1 MRCGGGGG
9 PAVRCGD
16 GRGGPADVRR
26 PHGAARRAV
35 AHRPRLA
42 VDPRLLRRPRPGDRA
57 DRRRPGPADR
67 DPLRTAGRCHDAA
80 HRRSRPD
87 SPGARK
93 PGEGAVSGV
102 FVIRAGSLSLRASRR
117 SAVVCGLLA
126 AALIALA
133 LWAFTLGS
141 YTLSLGD
148 LMSVMTGTARNS
160 VRTVVL
166 EWRAPRIV
174 AAVVFGAALAVGGAV
189 FQSLTR
195 NPLGSPD
202 VIGFTTGSYTGVVL
216 MLLAGASSY
225 SALAAGALAGGLIT
239 AFAVYLLAFRRG
251 VRGFRLIIVGIAV
264 GALLSSV
271 NNWFSVK
278 ADVDTALR
286 AAVWGAGSL
295 SAIGWP
301 AVLMSS
307 ALVAAVALVAPAAQR
322 RMRWLELGDDTAAM
336 LGVSVER
343 TKLLLVVLGVAATAA
358 VTAAAGPIVFVAL
371 AAPQIA
377 RRLTGRGSTVDL
389 AGSALVGALLLLGA
403 DIAAQHAIPGVV
415 LPTGAVTVCVGGAYL
430 LVLLV
435 RESRRGF

>member
-1 MRCGGGGG
+1 MS
-9 PAVRCGD
+9 
-16 GRGGPADVRR
+16 
-26 PHGAARRAV
+26 GA
-35 AHRPRLA
+35 
-42 VDPRLLRRPRPGDRA
+42 
-57 DRRRPGPADR
+57 
-67 DPLRTAGRCHDAA
+67 
-80 HRRSRPD
+80 
-87 SPGARK
+87 
-93 PGEGAVSGV
+93 
-102 FVIRAGSLSLRASRR
+102 FVLRAGSLSLRATRR
-117 SAVVCGLLA
+117 SVLVCGLLSVA
-126 AALIALA
+126 LAALAV
-133 LWAFTLGS
+133 WAFTLGS
-141 YTLSLGD
+141 YPLSLGD
-148 LMSVMTGTARNS
+148 LSAVLSGTARNS

-174 AAVVFGAALAVGGAV
+174 AAVLFGAALAMGGAI

-216 MLLAGASSY
+216 TLLAGASSY
-225 SALAAGALAGGLIT
+225 SALAVGALTGGLVT

-251 VRGFRLIIVGIAV
+251 VKGFRLIIVGIAV

-271 NNWFSVK
+271 NTWFSVK

-307 ALVAAVALVAPAAQR
+307 GLIAVVALVAPVAQR

-336 LGVSVER
+336 LGVRVER

-377 RRLTGRGSTVDL
+377 RRLTGRGTSVDL

>member
-1 MRCGGGGG
+1 MNGVYVLRAGTLSLK
-9 PAVRCGD
+9 VT
-16 GRGGPADVRR
+16 
-26 PHGAARRAV
+26 RRAV
-35 AHRPRLA
+35 A
-42 VDPRLLRRPRPGDRA
+42 
-57 DRRRPGPADR
+57 
-67 DPLRTAGRCHDAA
+67 
-80 HRRSRPD
+80 
-87 SPGARK
+87 
-93 PGEGAVSGV
+93 
-102 FVIRAGSLSLRASRR
+102 
-117 SAVVCGLLA
+117 VCGVLA
-126 AALIALA
+126 LALVALA

-141 YTLSLGD
+141 YPLTLTD
-148 LMSVMTGTARNS
+148 LAAVASGTADTG

-174 AAVVFGAALAVGGAV
+174 AAVLFGAALAVGGAV
-189 FQSLTR
+189 FQALTR

-216 MLLAGASSY
+216 TLLAGASSY
-225 SALAAGALAGGLIT
+225 AALAAGALAGGLFT
-239 AFAVYLLAFRRG
+239 ALTVYLLAFRRG

-271 NNWFSVK
+271 NTWFSVK

-301 AVLMSS
+301 AVLMAS
-307 ALVAAVALVAPAAQR
+307 ALLAAVALAAPVAQHRLR
-322 RMRWLELGDDTAAM
+322 RLELGDETATTM
-336 LGVSVER
+336 GVPVER

-358 VTAAAGPIVFVAL
+358 VTAAAGPIAFVAL

-377 RRLTGRGSTVDL
+377 RRLTGRGTSVDL

-403 DIAAQHAIPGVV
+403 DIAAQHAVPGVV

-435 RESRRGF
+435 RESRRGR

>member
-1 MRCGGGGG
+1 MN
-9 PAVRCGD
+9 
-16 GRGGPADVRR
+16 
-26 PHGAARRAV
+26 
-35 AHRPRLA
+35 
-42 VDPRLLRRPRPGDRA
+42 
-57 DRRRPGPADR
+57 
-67 DPLRTAGRCHDAA
+67 
-80 HRRSRPD
+80 
-87 SPGARK
+87 
-93 PGEGAVSGV
+93 GV
-102 FVIRAGSLSLRASRR
+102 FVLRAGSLSLRAARR
-117 SAVVCGLLA
+117 SVVVCALLGT
-126 AALIALA
+126 ALVALA

-141 YTLSLGD
+141 YPLSLGD
-148 LMSVMTGTARNS
+148 LAAVMSGTAGNG

-174 AAVVFGAALAVGGAV
+174 AAVLFGAALAVGGAI

-216 MLLAGASSY
+216 TLLAGASSY
-225 SALAAGALAGGLIT
+225 SALAAGALGGGLIT

-271 NNWFSVK
+271 NTWFLVK

-295 SAIGWP
+295 SVIGWP
-301 AVLMSS
+301 AVTM
-307 ALVAAVALVAPAAQR
+307 AAVLTAVVATAAPVAQR

-336 LGVSVER
+336 LGVPVER

-358 VTAAAGPIVFVAL
+358 VTAAAGPIAFVAL

-377 RRLTGRGSTVDL
+377 RRLTGRGTVDL
-389 AGSALVGALLLLGA
+389 TGAALVGALLLLGA
-403 DIAAQHAIPGVV
+403 DLVAQHAIPGVS

-435 RESRRGF
+435 RESRRGAR

>member
-1 MRCGGGGG
+1 MNGVYVLRAGTLSLK
-9 PAVRCGD
+9 VT
-16 GRGGPADVRR
+16 
-26 PHGAARRAV
+26 RRAV
-35 AHRPRLA
+35 A
-42 VDPRLLRRPRPGDRA
+42 
-57 DRRRPGPADR
+57 
-67 DPLRTAGRCHDAA
+67 
-80 HRRSRPD
+80 
-87 SPGARK
+87 
-93 PGEGAVSGV
+93 
-102 FVIRAGSLSLRASRR
+102 
-117 SAVVCGLLA
+117 VCGVLA
-126 AALIALA
+126 LALVALA

-141 YTLSLGD
+141 YPLTLTD
-148 LMSVMTGTARNS
+148 LAAVASGTAETG

-174 AAVVFGAALAVGGAV
+174 AAVLFGAALAVGGAV
-189 FQSLTR
+189 FQALTR

-216 MLLAGASSY
+216 TLLAGASSY
-225 SALAAGALAGGLIT
+225 AALAAGALAGGLLT
-239 AFAVYLLAFRRG
+239 ALTVYLLAFRRG

-271 NNWFSVK
+271 NTWFSVK

-301 AVLMSS
+301 AVLMAS
-307 ALVAAVALVAPAAQR
+307 ALLAAVALAAPVAQHRLR
-322 RMRWLELGDDTAAM
+322 RLELGDETATTM
-336 LGVSVER
+336 GVPVER

-358 VTAAAGPIVFVAL
+358 VTAAAGPIAFVAL

-377 RRLTGRGSTVDL
+377 RRLTGRGTSVDL

-403 DIAAQHAIPGVV
+403 DIAAQHAVPGVV

-435 RESRRGF
+435 RESRRGR

>member
-1 MRCGGGGG
+1 M
-9 PAVRCGD
+9 
-16 GRGGPADVRR
+16 
-26 PHGAARRAV
+26 
-35 AHRPRLA
+35 
-42 VDPRLLRRPRPGDRA
+42 
-57 DRRRPGPADR
+57 
-67 DPLRTAGRCHDAA
+67 
-80 HRRSRPD
+80 
-87 SPGARK
+87 
-93 PGEGAVSGV
+93 SGV
-102 FVIRAGSLSLRASRR
+102 FVLRTGPLSVRVTRRAL
-117 SAVVCGLLA
+117 VVCALLWA
-126 AALIALA
+126 VLIALA

-141 YTLSLGD
+141 YSLTLGD
-148 LMSVMTGTARNS
+148 LTAVLTGTAGNS

-174 AAVVFGAALAVGGAV
+174 AAVLFGAALAVGGAI

-216 MLLAGASSY
+216 TLLAGATGY

-251 VRGFRLIIVGIAV
+251 VQGFRLIIVGIAV

-271 NNWFSVK
+271 NTWFLVK
-278 ADVDTALR
+278 VDVDTALQ

-295 SAIGWP
+295 SAVDWP
-301 AVLMSS
+301 AVAM
-307 ALVAAVALVAPAAQR
+307 AAVALAGVAVVAPVAQR
-322 RMRWLELGDDTAAM
+322 RMRRLELGDDTAAM
-336 LGVSVER
+336 LGVPVER
-343 TKLLLVVLGVAATAA
+343 TKLLLVVLGVVATAA

-377 RRLTGRGSTVDL
+377 RRLTGHGTSVDL
-389 AGSALVGALLLLGA
+389 AGSALVGAILLLGA
-403 DIAAQHAIPGVV
+403 DIAAQHAIPGVL

-430 LVLLV
+430 LVLLA

>member
-1 MRCGGGGG
+1 MS
-9 PAVRCGD
+9 
-16 GRGGPADVRR
+16 
-26 PHGAARRAV
+26 GA
-35 AHRPRLA
+35 
-42 VDPRLLRRPRPGDRA
+42 
-57 DRRRPGPADR
+57 
-67 DPLRTAGRCHDAA
+67 
-80 HRRSRPD
+80 
-87 SPGARK
+87 
-93 PGEGAVSGV
+93 
-102 FVIRAGSLSLRASRR
+102 FVLRAGSLSLRATRR
-117 SAVVCGLLA
+117 SVLVCGLLSV
-126 AALIALA
+126 ALVALA
-133 LWAFTLGS
+133 VWAFTLGS
-141 YTLSLGD
+141 YPLSLGD
-148 LMSVMTGTARNS
+148 LSAVLSGTARNS

-174 AAVVFGAALAVGGAV
+174 AAVLFGAALAMGGAI

-216 MLLAGASSY
+216 TLLAGASSY
-225 SALAAGALAGGLIT
+225 SALAVGALTGGLVT

-271 NNWFSVK
+271 NTWFSVK

-307 ALVAAVALVAPAAQR
+307 GLIAVVALVAPVAQR
-322 RMRWLELGDDTAAM
+322 RMRWLELGDDTATM
-336 LGVSVER
+336 LGVRVER

-377 RRLTGRGSTVDL
+377 RRLTGRGTSVDL

>member
-1 MRCGGGGG
+1 MNGVYVLRAGTLSLK
-9 PAVRCGD
+9 VT
-16 GRGGPADVRR
+16 
-26 PHGAARRAV
+26 RRAV
-35 AHRPRLA
+35 A
-42 VDPRLLRRPRPGDRA
+42 
-57 DRRRPGPADR
+57 
-67 DPLRTAGRCHDAA
+67 
-80 HRRSRPD
+80 
-87 SPGARK
+87 
-93 PGEGAVSGV
+93 
-102 FVIRAGSLSLRASRR
+102 
-117 SAVVCGLLA
+117 VCGVL
-126 AALIALA
+126 ALA
-133 LWAFTLGS
+133 LVALVLWAFTLGS
-141 YTLSLGD
+141 YPLTLTD
-148 LMSVMTGTARNS
+148 LAAVASGTADTG

-174 AAVVFGAALAVGGAV
+174 AAVLFGAALAVGGAV
-189 FQSLTR
+189 FQALTR

-216 MLLAGASSY
+216 TLLTGASSY
-225 SALAAGALAGGLIT
+225 AALAAGALAGGLLT
-239 AFAVYLLAFRRG
+239 ALTVYLLAFRRG

-271 NNWFSVK
+271 NTWFSVK

-301 AVLMSS
+301 AVLMAS
-307 ALVAAVALVAPAAQR
+307 ALLAAVALAAPVAQHRLR
-322 RMRWLELGDDTAAM
+322 RLELGDETATTM
-336 LGVSVER
+336 GVPVER

-358 VTAAAGPIVFVAL
+358 VTAAAGPIAFVAL

-377 RRLTGRGSTVDL
+377 RRLTGRGTSVDL

-403 DIAAQHAIPGVV
+403 DIAAQHAVPGVV

-435 RESRRGF
+435 RESRRGR

>member
-1 MRCGGGGG
+1 M
-9 PAVRCGD
+9 
-16 GRGGPADVRR
+16 
-26 PHGAARRAV
+26 
-35 AHRPRLA
+35 
-42 VDPRLLRRPRPGDRA
+42 
-57 DRRRPGPADR
+57 
-67 DPLRTAGRCHDAA
+67 
-80 HRRSRPD
+80 
-87 SPGARK
+87 
-93 PGEGAVSGV
+93 SGT
-102 FVIRAGSLSLRASRR
+102 FILRAGSLSLRATRR
-117 SAVVCGLLA
+117 SVLVCGLLSL
-126 AALIALA
+126 ALIALA

-141 YTLSLGD
+141 YPLSLGD
-148 LMSVMTGTARNS
+148 LGAVLSGTARNS

-174 AAVVFGAALAVGGAV
+174 AAVLFGASLAMGGAI

-216 MLLAGASSY
+216 TLLAGASSY
-225 SALAAGALAGGLIT
+225 SALAVGALTGGLVT

-271 NNWFSVK
+271 NTWFSVK

-307 ALVAAVALVAPAAQR
+307 GLIAVVALVAPVAQR
-322 RMRWLELGDDTAAM
+322 RMRWLELGDDTASM
-336 LGVSVER
+336 LGVHVER

-377 RRLTGRGSTVDL
+377 RRLTGRGTSVDL

>member
-1 MRCGGGGG
+1 MNGVYVLRAGTLSLK
-9 PAVRCGD
+9 VT
-16 GRGGPADVRR
+16 
-26 PHGAARRAV
+26 RRAV
-35 AHRPRLA
+35 A
-42 VDPRLLRRPRPGDRA
+42 
-57 DRRRPGPADR
+57 
-67 DPLRTAGRCHDAA
+67 
-80 HRRSRPD
+80 
-87 SPGARK
+87 
-93 PGEGAVSGV
+93 
-102 FVIRAGSLSLRASRR
+102 
-117 SAVVCGLLA
+117 VCGVLA
-126 AALIALA
+126 LALVALA

-141 YTLSLGD
+141 YPLTLTD
-148 LMSVMTGTARNS
+148 LAAVASGTADTG

-174 AAVVFGAALAVGGAV
+174 AAVLFGAALAVGGAV
-189 FQSLTR
+189 FQALTR

-216 MLLAGASSY
+216 TLLAGASSY
-225 SALAAGALAGGLIT
+225 AALAAGALAGGLFT
-239 AFAVYLLAFRRG
+239 ALTVHLLAFRRG

-271 NNWFSVK
+271 NTWFSVK

-301 AVLMSS
+301 AVLMAS
-307 ALVAAVALVAPAAQR
+307 ALLAAVALAAPVAQHRLR
-322 RMRWLELGDDTAAM
+322 RLELGDETATTM
-336 LGVSVER
+336 GVPVER

-358 VTAAAGPIVFVAL
+358 VTAAAGPIAFVAL

-377 RRLTGRGSTVDL
+377 RRLTGRGTSVDL

-403 DIAAQHAIPGVV
+403 DIAAQHAVPGVV

-435 RESRRGF
+435 RESRRGR

>member
-1 MRCGGGGG
+1 MS
-9 PAVRCGD
+9 
-16 GRGGPADVRR
+16 
-26 PHGAARRAV
+26 GALV
-35 AHRPRLA
+35 L
-42 VDPRLLRRPRPGDRA
+42 
-57 DRRRPGPADR
+57 
-67 DPLRTAGRCHDAA
+67 
-80 HRRSRPD
+80 
-87 SPGARK
+87 
-93 PGEGAVSGV
+93 
-102 FVIRAGSLSLRASRR
+102 RAGSLSLRASRR
-117 SAVVCGLLA
+117 SMAVCGLLTV
-126 AALIALA
+126 ALIALA

-141 YTLSLGD
+141 FPLGLGD
-148 LMSVMTGTARNS
+148 LASVVSGTARDS

-166 EWRAPRIV
+166 EWRAPRIA
-174 AAVVFGAALAVGGAV
+174 AAVLFGAALAAGGAV

-216 MLLAGASSY
+216 MLLAGASGY
-225 SALAAGALAGGLIT
+225 TALAAGAVAGGLVT
-239 AFAVYLLAFRRG
+239 ALVVHLLAFRRG

-271 NNWFSVK
+271 NTWFSVK

-301 AVLMSS
+301 ALM
-307 ALVAAVALVAPAAQR
+307 AAAVLLAGVALAAPVAQR

-336 LGVSVER
+336 LGVRVER

-358 VTAAAGPIVFVAL
+358 VTAAAGPISFVAL

-377 RRLTGRGSTVDL
+377 RRLTGRGTSVDL

-403 DIAAQHAIPGVV
+403 DIAAQHAVPDVV
-415 LPTGAVTVCVGGAYL
+415 LPTGAVTVCLGGAYL

-435 RESRRGF
+435 RESRRSL

>member
-1 MRCGGGGG
+1 MNGVYVLRAGTLSLK
-9 PAVRCGD
+9 VT
-16 GRGGPADVRR
+16 
-26 PHGAARRAV
+26 RRAV
-35 AHRPRLA
+35 A
-42 VDPRLLRRPRPGDRA
+42 
-57 DRRRPGPADR
+57 
-67 DPLRTAGRCHDAA
+67 
-80 HRRSRPD
+80 
-87 SPGARK
+87 
-93 PGEGAVSGV
+93 
-102 FVIRAGSLSLRASRR
+102 
-117 SAVVCGLLA
+117 VCGVLA
-126 AALIALA
+126 LALVALA

-141 YTLSLGD
+141 YPLTLTD
-148 LMSVMTGTARNS
+148 LAAVASGTAETG

-174 AAVVFGAALAVGGAV
+174 AAVLFGAALAVGGAV

-216 MLLAGASSY
+216 TLLAGAGSY
-225 SALAAGALAGGLIT
+225 AALAAGALAGGLLT
-239 AFAVYLLAFRRG
+239 ALTVYLLAFRRG

-271 NNWFSVK
+271 NTWFSVK

-301 AVLMSS
+301 AVLMAS
-307 ALVAAVALVAPAAQR
+307 ALLAAVALAAPVAQHRLR
-322 RMRWLELGDDTAAM
+322 RLELGDETATTM
-336 LGVSVER
+336 GVPVER

-358 VTAAAGPIVFVAL
+358 VTAAAGPIAFVAL

-377 RRLTGRGSTVDL
+377 RRLTGRGTSVDL

-403 DIAAQHAIPGVV
+403 DIAAQHAVPGVV

-435 RESRRGF
+435 RESRRGR

>member
-1 MRCGGGGG
+1 MN
-9 PAVRCGD
+9 
-16 GRGGPADVRR
+16 
-26 PHGAARRAV
+26 
-35 AHRPRLA
+35 
-42 VDPRLLRRPRPGDRA
+42 
-57 DRRRPGPADR
+57 
-67 DPLRTAGRCHDAA
+67 
-80 HRRSRPD
+80 
-87 SPGARK
+87 
-93 PGEGAVSGV
+93 GV
-102 FVIRAGSLSLRASRR
+102 LVLRAGPLSLKASRR
-117 SAVVCGLLA
+117 SVVVCGLLG
-126 AALIALA
+126 AALVALA

-141 YTLSLGD
+141 YPLSLGD
-148 LMSVMTGTARNS
+148 LAGVMSGTARNG

-174 AAVVFGAALAVGGAV
+174 AAVVFGAALAVGGAI

-216 MLLAGASSY
+216 TLLAGASSY
-225 SALAAGALAGGLIT
+225 SALAAGALGGGLIT

-271 NNWFSVK
+271 NTWFLVK

-301 AVLMSS
+301 AVMTASVLT
-307 ALVAAVALVAPAAQR
+307 AGVALAAPVAQR
-322 RMRWLELGDDTAAM
+322 GMRWLELGDDTAAM
-336 LGVSVER
+336 LGVPVER

-358 VTAAAGPIVFVAL
+358 VTAAAGPIAFVAL

-377 RRLTGRGSTVDL
+377 RRLTGRGTVDL
-389 AGSALVGALLLLGA
+389 TGAALVGALLLLGA
-403 DIAAQHAIPGVV
+403 DMAAQHAIPDVS

-435 RESRRGF
+435 RESRRGL

>member
-1 MRCGGGGG
+1 MN
-9 PAVRCGD
+9 
-16 GRGGPADVRR
+16 
-26 PHGAARRAV
+26 
-35 AHRPRLA
+35 
-42 VDPRLLRRPRPGDRA
+42 
-57 DRRRPGPADR
+57 
-67 DPLRTAGRCHDAA
+67 
-80 HRRSRPD
+80 
-87 SPGARK
+87 
-93 PGEGAVSGV
+93 GV
-102 FVIRAGSLSLRASRR
+102 LVLRAGPLSLKASRR
-117 SAVVCGLLA
+117 SVVVCGLLG
-126 AALIALA
+126 AALVALA

-141 YTLSLGD
+141 YPLSLGD
-148 LMSVMTGTARNS
+148 LAGVMSGTARNG

-174 AAVVFGAALAVGGAV
+174 AAVVFGAALAVGGAI

-216 MLLAGASSY
+216 TLLAGASSY
-225 SALAAGALAGGLIT
+225 SALAAGALGGGLIT

-271 NNWFSVK
+271 NTWFLVK

-301 AVLMSS
+301 AVMTASVLT
-307 ALVAAVALVAPAAQR
+307 AGVALAAPVAQR

-336 LGVSVER
+336 LGVPVER

-358 VTAAAGPIVFVAL
+358 VTAAAGPIAFVAL

-377 RRLTGRGSTVDL
+377 RRLTARGTVDL
-389 AGSALVGALLLLGA
+389 TGASLVGALLLLGA
-403 DIAAQHAIPGVV
+403 DMAAQHAIPDVS

-435 RESRRGF
+435 RESRRGL